1 MCGIVMVKSRHA
13 VPLTQHLAAL
23 KTIEARGPDFVRY
36 HYSEHMFVAQTVL
49 HITGTDTFYH
59 TARDDF
65 FAFNGEIY
73 NYQQFG
79 PTGSDIDVAYQAAC
93 NNVARFRDFTG
104 PWAWVLMR
112 NNVMTYATDPQGERV
127 LYQYQDEDW
136 LIVASEVTAIL
147 EYIDRSIE
155 PVPYVNKCWTM
166 LRQTPWQGIQRL
178 EPGQLYCDGN
188 PSNTIDSVWSW
199 IKPVNITADQAQE
212 EFDHVWRKVCK
223 EMQPKCA
230 AAISYSGGID
240 SNLIMA
246 SVDHAKLIAVDCVG
260 KDPVVKRCQEFL
272 PPDQRQKLHKI
283 DLDPETWAQ
292 HYHTLLSGTAM
303 PAQSWS
309 FVGKWTV
316 AANCDQ
322 RVLFTGLAADEL
334 FGGYGIYQTLQYNTA
349 GSVSPYSQHDHD
361 QLWQQCLS
369 SYHNDARQ
377 ATLLMDYWYQ
387 VVGVDA
393 PGQDRIAGAWGI
405 ETRNPFMHQNIMRL
419 ALNLPWHLKVNTETK
434 PVLKNLFRQLCPEYP
449 VLPKMG
455 FAGHA
460 NDSEP
465 WLAVNIDHTGNRH
478 QDWIQIA
485 QRTFSNHYQTS

>member
-1 MCGIVMVKSRHA
+1 MCGIVMVKSQHT
-13 VPLTQHLAAL
+13 VPLNQHLEAL

-36 HYSEHMFVAQTVL
+36 HYSDHTFVAQSVL

-79 PTGSDIDVAYQAAC
+79 PAGSDIDVAYQAARD
-93 NNVARFRDFTG
+93 NVARFRDFTG
-104 PWAWVLMR
+104 PWAWALLR

-127 LYQYQDEDW
+127 LYQYQDDDW
-136 LIVASEVTAIL
+136 LIVASEVTAIQH
-147 EYIDRSIE
+147 YIQAQPDL
-155 PVPYVNKCWTM
+155 PDYNNKCWTM
-166 LRQTPWQGIQRL
+166 LRQTPWQGIERL
-178 EPGQLYCDGN
+178 EPGQLYCDGKAV
-188 PSNTIDSVWSW
+188 SMIDSIWSW
-199 IKPVNITADQAQE
+199 IKPSDISADEAQE
-212 EFDHVWRKVCK
+212 EFQSVWRRVCQQL
-223 EMQPKCA
+223 QPNCT
-230 AAISYSGGID
+230 AAISYSAGID

-246 SVDHAKLIAVDCVG
+246 SMEHQQLIAIDCVG
-260 KDPVVKRCQEFL
+260 KDPVVAKCQDFL
-272 PPDQRQKLHKI
+272 SSHELAKLRKI

-292 HYHTLLSGTAM
+292 LYHELLQRTAM

-309 FVGKWTV
+309 FVGKYAV
-316 AANCDQ
+316 AANCDH

-334 FGGYGIYQTLQYNTA
+334 FGGYSVYQTLQYD
-349 GSVSPYSQHDHD
+349 SHRSHSPYSRDDHD
-361 QLWQQCLS
+361 QLWQQCMH
-369 SYHNDARQ
+369 SYDNDARQ

-405 ETRNPFMHQNIMRL
+405 ETRNPFMHQDIMRL

-434 PVLKNLFRQLCPEYP
+434 PILKNQFRKLWPEHQ

-460 NDSEP
+460 NDSMP
-465 WLAVNIDHTGNRH
+465 WLSVRIDPTGDRH

-485 QRTFSNHYQTS
+485 QRTFANHIQTS